1 MTESERAI
9 AREFVIASRATS
21 TNTEILAAM
30 NAAGIGACD
39 ALCILFSVG
48 IV

>member
-1 MTESERAI
+1 MTEAERAI
-9 AREFVIASRATS
+9 ARDFIVANRATS
-21 TNTEILAAM
+21 TNVEILEALKR
-30 NAAGIGACD
+30 AGVGACD